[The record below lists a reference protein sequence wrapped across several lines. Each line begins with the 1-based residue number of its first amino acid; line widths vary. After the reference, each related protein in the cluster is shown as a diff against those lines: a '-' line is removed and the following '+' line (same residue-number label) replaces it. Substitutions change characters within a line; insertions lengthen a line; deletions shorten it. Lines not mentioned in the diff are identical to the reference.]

1 MEPTPSR
8 YEIIFEKRRIR
19 NLPVYW
25 REEEMRLKD
34 KVAIIT
40 GGGSGIGRAISLA
53 FASEGAIVAV
63 AARTFDRLEEVANDI
78 NSRGGTARAIAVD
91 VADEIE
97 VQEMVART
105 LKEYGR
111 IDILVNNAGIPGLT
125 ANIANMQ
132 LDKWNEVLSINLTGP
147 MLCSR
152 EVLANMIGRKSG
164 SIINIS
170 SVGGM
175 SGFPMRSPYCVS
187 KMGII
192 GLTETMAIEVGDYN
206 IRVNCISPGAVRGDR
221 VLNAARAKGKALG
234 INYEEVLERL
244 TKDYSL
250 KRLIEPTEIASA
262 AVFLAS
268 DDASAIT
275 GHTLVVSCGLH
286 ISHY

>member
-1 MEPTPSR
+1 
-8 YEIIFEKRRIR
+8 
-19 NLPVYW
+19 
-25 REEEMRLKD
+25 MRLKD

-53 FASEGAIVAV
+53 FAAEGAIVV
-63 AARTFDRLEEVANDI
+63 VTGRTFVKLKEVADDI
-78 NSRGGTARAIAVD
+78 NSKGGTARAIAANI
-91 VADEIE
+91 ADEIN
-97 VQEMVART
+97 VKEMVARAV
-105 LKEYGR
+105 KEYGQ
-111 IDILVNNAGIPGLT
+111 IDVLVNNAGIPGPT
-125 ANIANMQ
+125 VNIADME
-132 LDKWNEVLSINLTGP
+132 LDKWNEVLSINLTGA

-152 EVLANMIGRKSG
+152 EVLANMIVRKRG

-221 VLNAARAKGKALG
+221 VLNAAQAKGKALG
-234 INYEEVLERL
+234 IHYEKVLERL

-250 KRLIEPTEIASA
+250 KRLIEPSEIATA
-262 AVFLAS
+262 AVFLSS

-275 GHTLVVSCGLH
+275 GHTLVVSCGFH
-286 ISHY
+286 MSHY

>member
-1 MEPTPSR
+1 
-8 YEIIFEKRRIR
+8 
-19 NLPVYW
+19 
-25 REEEMRLKD
+25 MRLKD

-53 FASEGAIVAV
+53 FASEGAIVVV
-63 AARTFDRLEEVANDI
+63 AARTFARLKEVADDI
-78 NSRGGTARAIAVD
+78 NSRGGIARAMAVNI
-91 VADEIE
+91 ADEIN
-97 VQEMVART
+97 VQEMIARIV
-105 LKEYGR
+105 KEYGR
-111 IDILVNNAGIPGLT
+111 VDILVNNAGIPGPTLH
-125 ANIANMQ
+125 IADME
-132 LDKWNEVLSINLTGP
+132 LEKWNEVLSINLTGA

-152 EVLANMIGRKSG
+152 EVLANMIVRKSG

-206 IRVNCISPGAVRGDR
+206 IRVNCISPAAVRGDR
-221 VLNAARAKGKALG
+221 VLTAALAKGKALE
-234 INYEEVLERL
+234 INYEKVLERL

-250 KRLIEPTEIASA
+250 KRLIEPSEVATA

>member
-1 MEPTPSR
+1 
-8 YEIIFEKRRIR
+8 
-19 NLPVYW
+19 
-25 REEEMRLKD
+25 MRLKD

-40 GGGSGIGRAISLA
+40 GGGSGIGRAVSLA
-53 FASEGAIVAV
+53 FASEGAIVVA
-63 AARTFDRLEEVANDI
+63 AARTFDRLEETANHI
-78 NSRGGTARAIAVD
+78 NSRGGIARAIAVD
-91 VADEIE
+91 VDDETK

-105 LKEYGR
+105 VKEYGR
-111 IDILVNNAGIPGLT
+111 IDVLVNNAGIPGPT
-125 ANIANMQ
+125 ANVANME

-152 EVLANMIGRKSG
+152 EVLANMMVRKSG
-164 SIINIS
+164 SIIHIS

-192 GLTETMAIEVGDYN
+192 GLTETMAIEAGDYN

-234 INYEEVLERL
+234 INYEKVLERL
-244 TKDYSL
+244 TRDYSL
-250 KRLIEPTEIASA
+250 KRLIEPSEVAKA

>member
-1 MEPTPSR
+1 
-8 YEIIFEKRRIR
+8 
-19 NLPVYW
+19 
-25 REEEMRLKD
+25 MRLKD

-53 FASEGAIVAV
+53 FASEGAIVVV
-63 AARTFDRLEEVANDI
+63 AARTIARLKEVADNI
-78 NSRGGTARAIAVD
+78 NSRGGISRAMAVNI
-91 VADEIE
+91 ADEINIR
-97 VQEMVART
+97 EMVAET
-105 LKEYGR
+105 IKEYGR
-111 IDILVNNAGIPGLT
+111 IDVLVNNAGIPGPT
-125 ANIANMQ
+125 AKIADME
-132 LDKWNEVLSINLTGP
+132 LDKWNEVLSINLTGA

-152 EVLANMIGRKSG
+152 EVLANMIVRKSG

-175 SGFPMRSPYCVS
+175 SGFPMRSSYCVS

-192 GLTETMAIEVGDYN
+192 GLTETMAIEVGDHN
-206 IRVNCISPGAVRGDR
+206 IRVNCISPAAVRGDR
-221 VLNAARAKGKALG
+221 VLTATQAKGKALK
-234 INYEEVLERL
+234 INYEKVLERL

-250 KRLIEPTEIASA
+250 KRLIEPSEIATA

>member
-1 MEPTPSR
+1 
-8 YEIIFEKRRIR
+8 
-19 NLPVYW
+19 
-25 REEEMRLKD
+25 MRLKD

-40 GGGSGIGRAISLA
+40 GGGSGIGRAISFA
-53 FASEGAIVAV
+53 FASEGATVVI
-63 AARTFDRLEEVANDI
+63 AARTLARLKEVADEI
-78 NSRGGTARAIAVD
+78 NSRGGKATAIAVD
-91 VADEIE
+91 ISNEMSVKN
-97 VQEMVART
+97 MVART
-105 LKEYGR
+105 VKEYGR
-111 IDILVNNAGIPGLT
+111 IDILVNNAGISGPT
-125 ANIANMQ
+125 ANIAEME
-132 LDKWNEVLSINLTGP
+132 LDKWNEVLSINLTGA

-152 EVLANMIGRKSG
+152 EVLTNMIARKG
-164 SIINIS
+164 GNIINIS

-175 SGFPMRSPYCVS
+175 SGFPMRGPYCVS

-206 IRVNCISPGAVRGDR
+206 IRVNCISPGAARGDR
-221 VLNAARAKGKALG
+221 ILNAAQAKGKALG
-234 INYEEVLERL
+234 IPYEEVLERL

-250 KRLIEPTEIASA
+250 KRLIEPSEVATA

>member
-1 MEPTPSR
+1 
-8 YEIIFEKRRIR
+8 
-19 NLPVYW
+19 
-25 REEEMRLKD
+25 MRLKD

-53 FASEGAIVAV
+53 FASEGAIVVV
-63 AARTFDRLEEVANDI
+63 AARTFARLKEVAEDI
-78 NSRGGTARAIAVD
+78 NSRGGIARAMAVNIS
-91 VADEIE
+91 DEIK
-97 VQEMVART
+97 VQKMVAQT
-105 LKEYGR
+105 VKEYGR
-111 IDILVNNAGIPGLT
+111 IDILVNNAGIAGPT
-125 ANIANMQ
+125 ANIADME
-132 LDKWNEVLSINLTGP
+132 LDKWNEVLSINLTGA

-152 EVLANMIGRKSG
+152 EVLANMMVRKSG
-164 SIINIS
+164 CIINIS

-192 GLTETMAIEVGDYN
+192 GLTETMAIEVGTYN
-206 IRVNCISPGAVRGDR
+206 IRVNCISPAAVRGDR
-221 VLNAARAKGKALG
+221 VLAAAQAKGKALE
-234 INYEEVLERL
+234 IDYEKVLQRL

-250 KRLIEPTEIASA
+250 KRLIEPSEVATA

>member
-1 MEPTPSR
+1 
-8 YEIIFEKRRIR
+8 
-19 NLPVYW
+19 
-25 REEEMRLKD
+25 MRLKD

-53 FASEGAIVAV
+53 FASEGAIVVV
-63 AARTFDRLEEVANDI
+63 AARTFDRLEEVGNDI

-111 IDILVNNAGIPGLT
+111 IDILVNNAGIPGPT

-250 KRLIEPTEIASA
+250 KRLIEPTEIAAA

>member
-1 MEPTPSR
+1 
-8 YEIIFEKRRIR
+8 
-19 NLPVYW
+19 
-25 REEEMRLKD
+25 MRLKD

-53 FASEGAIVAV
+53 FASEGATVVV
-63 AARTFDRLEEVANDI
+63 AARTLARLKE
-78 NSRGGTARAIAVD
+78 
-91 VADEIE
+91 VADEVNSKGGKAIAMAVDIANE
-97 VQEMVART
+97 IKIKEMVART
-105 LKEYGR
+105 VKEYGR
-111 IDILVNNAGIPGLT
+111 IDVLVNNAGISGPT
-125 ANIANMQ
+125 ANIAEME
-132 LDKWNEVLSINLTGP
+132 LDKWNEVLSINLTGA

-152 EVLANMIGRKSG
+152 EVLANMIARKSG
-164 SIINIS
+164 NIINIS

-192 GLTETMAIEVGDYN
+192 GLTETMAIEAGDYN

-221 VLNAARAKGKALG
+221 ILNAAQAKGKALG
-234 INYEEVLERL
+234 IPHEKVLERL

-250 KRLIEPTEIASA
+250 KRLIEPSEVATA

>member
-1 MEPTPSR
+1 
-8 YEIIFEKRRIR
+8 
-19 NLPVYW
+19 
-25 REEEMRLKD
+25 MRLKD

-40 GGGSGIGRAISLA
+40 GGSLGIGRAISLA
-53 FASEGAIVAV
+53 FASEGAMVVV
-63 AARTFDRLEEVANDI
+63 AARTLARLKE
-78 NSRGGTARAIAVD
+78 
-91 VADEIE
+91 VADEINSKGGKAIAMAVDIANE
-97 VQEMVART
+97 IKIKEMVART
-105 LKEYGR
+105 VEEYGR
-111 IDILVNNAGIPGLT
+111 IDVLVNNAGISGPT
-125 ANIANMQ
+125 SNIAEME
-132 LDKWNEVLSINLTGP
+132 LDKWNEVLSINLTGA

-152 EVLANMIGRKSG
+152 EVLTNMIARKSG
-164 SIINIS
+164 NIINIS

-187 KMGII
+187 KMGVI

-221 VLNAARAKGKALG
+221 ILNAAQAKGKALG
-234 INYEEVLERL
+234 IQYEEVLERL

-250 KRLIEPTEIASA
+250 KRLIELSEVANA

-268 DDASAIT
+268 EDASAIT

>member
-1 MEPTPSR
+1 
-8 YEIIFEKRRIR
+8 
-19 NLPVYW
+19 
-25 REEEMRLKD
+25 MRLKD

-40 GGGSGIGRAISLA
+40 GGGSGIGRAISFA
-53 FASEGAIVAV
+53 FASEGATVVV
-63 AARTFDRLEEVANDI
+63 AARTFSRLKEVADDI
-78 NSRGGTARAIAVD
+78 NSRGGKARAMAVNI
-91 VADEIE
+91 ADEIN
-97 VQEMVART
+97 VREMVAET
-105 LKEYGR
+105 VKENGR
-111 IDILVNNAGIPGLT
+111 IDVLVNNAGIPGPT
-125 ANIANMQ
+125 ANVADME
-132 LDKWNEVLSINLTGP
+132 LDRWNEVVSINLTGA

-152 EVLANMIGRKSG
+152 EVLANMIVRKSG
-164 SIINIS
+164 CIINIS

-206 IRVNCISPGAVRGDR
+206 IRVNCISPAAVRGDR
-221 VLNAARAKGKALG
+221 VLAAAKAKGKALE
-234 INYEEVLERL
+234 IDYERVLERL

-250 KRLIEPTEIASA
+250 KRLIEPSEVATA

>member
-1 MEPTPSR
+1 
-8 YEIIFEKRRIR
+8 
-19 NLPVYW
+19 
-25 REEEMRLKD
+25 MRLKD
-34 KVAIIT
+34 KVAIVT

-53 FASEGAIVAV
+53 FASEGATVVV
-63 AARTFDRLEEVANDI
+63 AARTFARLKEVADDI
-78 NSRGGTARAIAVD
+78 NSRGGIARAMAVD
-91 VADEIE
+91 IADEINI
-97 VQEMVART
+97 QEMVART

-111 IDILVNNAGIPGLT
+111 IDVLVNNAGIPGPT
-125 ANIANMQ
+125 ANIADME
-132 LDKWNEVLSINLTGP
+132 LDKWNEVLSINLTGA
-147 MLCSR
+147 MLCSK
-152 EVLANMIGRKSG
+152 EVLADMIGRKSG

-175 SGFPMRSPYCVS
+175 SGFPMRSAYCVS

-192 GLTETMAIEVGDYN
+192 GLTETLAIEVGEYN
-206 IRVNCISPGAVRGDR
+206 IRVNCISPAAVRGDR
-221 VLNAARAKGKALG
+221 VLNAAQAKGEALG
-234 INYEEVLERL
+234 MNYKKVLERL

-250 KRLIEPTEIASA
+250 KRLIEPSEIATA

>member
-1 MEPTPSR
+1 
-8 YEIIFEKRRIR
+8 
-19 NLPVYW
+19 
-25 REEEMRLKD
+25 MRLKD

-53 FASEGAIVAV
+53 FASEGAIVVV
-63 AARTFDRLEEVANDI
+63 AARTLGRLKAVVDDI
-78 NSRGGTARAIAVD
+78 HSRGGTTRAIAID
-91 VADEIE
+91 IADEIKVE
-97 VQEMVART
+97 KMVART
-105 LKEYGR
+105 VKEYGR
-111 IDILVNNAGIPGLT
+111 IDVLVNNAGIPGPT
-125 ANIANMQ
+125 ANIADME
-132 LDKWNEVLSINLTGP
+132 LEKWNEVLLINLTGT

-152 EVLANMIGRKSG
+152 EVLANMMERRNG

-187 KMGII
+187 KMGVIA
-192 GLTETMAIEVGDYN
+192 LTETMAIEVGDYN

-221 VLNAARAKGKALG
+221 VLNAAQAKGKALG
-234 INYEEVLERL
+234 IHYDKVLERL
-244 TKDYSL
+244 IKDYSL
-250 KRLIEPTEIASA
+250 KRLIEPSEIATA

-268 DDASAIT
+268 EDASAIT

>member
-1 MEPTPSR
+1 
-8 YEIIFEKRRIR
+8 
-19 NLPVYW
+19 
-25 REEEMRLKD
+25 MRLKD

-53 FASEGAIVAV
+53 FAAEGAIVV
-63 AARTFDRLEEVANDI
+63 VTGRTFARLKEVADDI
-78 NSRGGTARAIAVD
+78 TSKGGIARAISANI
-91 VADEIE
+91 ADEIN
-97 VQEMVART
+97 VKEMVAQAV
-105 LKEYGR
+105 KEYGQ
-111 IDILVNNAGIPGLT
+111 IDVLVNNAGIPGPT
-125 ANIANMQ
+125 VNIADME
-132 LDKWNEVLSINLTGP
+132 LDKWNEVLSINLTGA

-152 EVLANMIGRKSG
+152 EVLANMIVRKRG

-221 VLNAARAKGKALG
+221 VLNAAQAKGKALG
-234 INYEEVLERL
+234 IHYEKVLERL

-250 KRLIEPTEIASA
+250 KRLIEPSEIATA

-275 GHTLVVSCGLH
+275 GHTLVVSCGFH
-286 ISHY
+286 MSHY

>member
-1 MEPTPSR
+1 
-8 YEIIFEKRRIR
+8 
-19 NLPVYW
+19 
-25 REEEMRLKD
+25 MRLKD

-53 FASEGAIVAV
+53 FASEGAIVVV
-63 AARTFDRLEEVANDI
+63 AARTLPRLKEVADDI
-78 NSRGGTARAIAVD
+78 HSRGGTASAMAVD
-91 VADEIE
+91 IADEIN

-105 LKEYGR
+105 VKEYGR
-111 IDILVNNAGIPGLT
+111 IDVLVNNAGIPGPT
-125 ANIANMQ
+125 ANIADMD
-132 LDKWNEVLSINLTGP
+132 LDKWNEVLSINLTGA

-152 EVLANMIGRKSG
+152 EVLANMILRKSG

-192 GLTETMAIEVGDYN
+192 GLTETMATEVGDYN
-206 IRVNCISPGAVRGDR
+206 IRVNCISPGAVSGDR

-234 INYEEVLERL
+234 IDYTKVLERL

-250 KRLIEPTEIASA
+250 KRLIEPSEVATA

>member
-1 MEPTPSR
+1 
-8 YEIIFEKRRIR
+8 
-19 NLPVYW
+19 
-25 REEEMRLKD
+25 MRLKD

-53 FASEGAIVAV
+53 FASEGAIVVV
-63 AARTFDRLEEVANDI
+63 AARTFARLKEVAEDI
-78 NSRGGTARAIAVD
+78 NSRGGIARAMAVNISD
-91 VADEIE
+91 DTK
-97 VQEMVART
+97 VQEMVAQT
-105 LKEYGR
+105 VKEFGR
-111 IDILVNNAGIPGLT
+111 IDILVNNAGIPGPT
-125 ANIANMQ
+125 ANIADME
-132 LDKWNEVLSINLTGP
+132 LDKWNEVLSINLTGA

-152 EVLANMIGRKSG
+152 EVLANMMVRKSG
-164 SIINIS
+164 CIINIS

-192 GLTETMAIEVGDYN
+192 GLTETMAIEVGTYN
-206 IRVNCISPGAVRGDR
+206 IRVNCISPAAVRGDR
-221 VLNAARAKGKALG
+221 VLAAAQAKGKALEM
-234 INYEEVLERL
+234 NPEKVLERL

-250 KRLIEPTEIASA
+250 KRLIEPSEVATA
-262 AVFLAS
+262 ALFLAS